1 MANPATTTTARSLH
15 DLGRGC
21 PPAPRPGARG
31 RLSSGGSGRSRQGS
45 WSREDAVPGIY
56 AGPHGGGGGGSSSR
70 RGSEDEGFVGGFQDG
85 LVDVYLED
93 GRALGKS
100 HTAYQTMRLWD
111 RAVAAVKRRLGGP
124 HGAADRYRTR
134 TRT

>member
-21 PPAPRPGARG
+21 PPPPRAGARG

-45 WSREDAVPGIY
+45 WEADSVPGMY
-56 AGPHGGGGGGSSSR
+56 GGSR
-70 RGSEDEGFVGGFQDG
+70 RGSENGSVGGFQDG
-85 LVDVYLED
+85 LVVVHLED

-100 HTAYQTMRLWD
+100 HRAYQTMRLWD

-124 HGAADRYRTR
+124 HGAADRYRYR
-134 TRT
+134 TRI

>member
-45 WSREDAVPGIY
+45 WEADSVPGMY
-56 AGPHGGGGGGSSSR
+56 GGSR
-70 RGSEDEGFVGGFQDG
+70 RGSENGSVGGFQDG
-85 LVDVYLED
+85 LVVVHLED

-100 HTAYQTMRLWD
+100 HRAYQTMRLWD

-124 HGAADRYRTR
+124 HGAADRYRYR
-134 TRT
+134 TRI